1 MLERVVYKSV
11 FVSDHDMAGVHHRDG
26 DCRKAFE
33 ALKSRGVKF
42 ETGVLRVGLFQD
54 LDGDRLQL
62 RDCGRP
68 LIEI

>member
-42 ETGVLRVGLFQD
+42 ETGVLEWGCSRILTATGCS
-54 LDGDRLQL
+54 
-62 RDCGRP
+62 CGIAGGR
-68 LIEI
+68 